1 MNLALTIR
9 SAELV
14 YIEIAPANETFYDNL
29 SNDLV
34 LSFLSS
40 DMLDAENI

>member
-1 MNLALTIR
+1 MNLELRIR
-9 SAELV
+9 SGELV

-34 LSFLSS
+34 LPS